1 MKNWWSAGEIK
12 RQDLFLVTYKTFQK
26 SLQASQWFS
35 VGYPA
40 AKESAGADWSK
51 NSDEI
56 ISTIKRH

>member
-12 RQDLFLVTYKTFQK
+12 RQDLFLVTYETFQK

-51 NSDEI
+51 NSD
-56 ISTIKRH
+56 